1 MKDLREA
8 VCNAHVHRD
17 WTRQA
22 EVVVVGH
29 VDEWG
34 LGVREEIIPLLP
46 EVNGVDL
53 ILTTTE
59 DFLNVT
65 TLKRLAGDG

>member
-1 MKDLREA
+1 M
-8 VCNAHVHRD
+8 
-17 WTRQA
+17 
-22 EVVVVGH
+22 VGH